1 MKRSEIEKKFF
12 DELVHDVDSGKITG
26 TSERVAIISS
36 GALVMAIDRLDKSS
50 TSLEGEPR
58 AYGCYASRRAAPGV
72 PHTQRALINPS
83 LRSASPCPART
94 GGRAQS
100 QNRGTCGGREHFAV
114 ALYYPV
120 KRRGGSMT

>member
-50 TSLEGEPR
+50 SRLWKASLGLT
-58 AYGCYASRRAAPGV
+58 V
-72 PHTQRALINPS
+72 VMLIVGLLQVCLT
-83 LRSASPCPART
+83 LR
-94 GGRAQS
+94 G
-100 QNRGTCGGREHFAV
+100 H
-114 ALYYPV
+114 
-120 KRRGGSMT
+120 